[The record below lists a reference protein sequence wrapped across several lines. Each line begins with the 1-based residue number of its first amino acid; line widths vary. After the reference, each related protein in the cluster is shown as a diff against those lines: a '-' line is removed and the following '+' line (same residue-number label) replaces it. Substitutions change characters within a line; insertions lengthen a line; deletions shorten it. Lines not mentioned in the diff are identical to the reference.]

1 MAILGRGLA
10 GGRLGG
16 HDCGR
21 EGAGASSAGVCRGG
35 DGDDDAGKYC
45 GDAGVIGAVAA
56 SADTRADT
64 GYPVVDTECATLVA
78 DGEIPVLNWLSLLFF
93 FFWLFFGWFS
103 FPVLC
108 VSHELWG
115 IGPVCIKHF

>member
-21 EGAGASSAGVCRGG
+21 AGAGASSAGVCRGG

-64 GYPVVDTECATLVA
+64 GYPVVDTERATVVA
-78 DGEIPVLNWLSLLFF
+78 DGEIPVLNWLSLCFLGFF
-93 FFWLFFGWFS
+93 FLAG
-103 FPVLC
+103 FPFLYYVFRMSYGVLDLC
-108 VSHELWG
+108 V
-115 IGPVCIKHF
+115 